1 MRQTLFTIDP
11 VWFEGRLL
19 IAWLILGL
27 LIFAYLYWQ
36 DQRRGAK
43 QRGGQSVNGKAATQP
58 GKSGEAFG
66 FIPVYVVV
74 ALAIYFVLPR
84 LQISDLDGNPAG
96 LAVRGYGLFMLLA
109 IVSGLGVA
117 WWRCQQTRFPF
128 ETVLSVAFWM
138 IICGIIGA
146 RIFYLVQKHR
156 ENPINSLS
164 DLLWQ
169 LVDMT
174 GGGLVVYGAI
184 FGGTLAFFIVCW
196 LKKFPALRIA
206 DIIAPAMAIGQAL
219 GRLGCLMNGC
229 CFGGA
234 CDIDA
239 IAIRFP
245 PGSPPYMRQLE
256 TGNLLGIESRPLF
269 QYPLV
274 QFKLMDT
281 NRDGEVRREEFDS
294 WKADH
299 QPAAAYEFDNLRF
312 GTADSIGEGDLIGA
326 RVVTETDDI
335 SNAAI
340 KDISVGDIISIYT
353 NSSDLIRAVKQNELD
368 TNGNPRAGNA
378 IVFHQGSG
386 FTIPL
391 GDLPDWGTQIHP
403 TQIYSAINA
412 ALIFLFLWFYFPFRR
427 GHGEVFAWMLVLYA
441 ITRFCLESIR
451 IDELP
456 FLGPFSISQ
465 TISFPVLAAG
475 LAMMWWVRR
484 NHPLDSGNRTEPV
497 P

>member
-1 MRQTLFTIDP
+1 MRQTLFTIDHF
-11 VWFEGRLL
+11 WFDGPLL
-19 IAWLILGL
+19 YAWLVVGL
-27 LIFAYLYWQ
+27 LILAWFFWQ
-36 DQRRGAK
+36 DQSRKQSQPEAK
-43 QRGGQSVNGKAATQP
+43 A
-58 GKSGEAFG
+58 GEAMG
-66 FIPVYVVV
+66 FLPVYLIV
-74 ALAIYFVLPR
+74 AAGIYFVLPR
-84 LQISDLDGNPAG
+84 LEIADLDGNPAG

-117 WWRCQQTRFPF
+117 WWRCRQTRFPF

-138 IICGIIGA
+138 ILCGICGA

-156 ENPINSLS
+156 ENPIESVG

-184 FGGTLAFFIVCW
+184 FGGTLAFFVVCW
-196 LKKFPALRIA
+196 FRQLPALRVA
-206 DIIAPAMAIGQAL
+206 DIIAPAMAIGQSL

-229 CFGGA
+229 CFGGP
-234 CDIDA
+234 CELDA
-239 IAIRFP
+239 IAIQFP
-245 PGSPPYMRQLE
+245 AGSPPYMRQLE
-256 TGNLLGIESRPLF
+256 NGRLWGLETRPLY

-274 QFKLMDT
+274 RFQEMDT
-281 NRDGEVRREEFDS
+281 NRDSQVERGEYEQ
-294 WKADH
+294 W
-299 QPAAAYEFDNLRF
+299 QNGPLAAKFPTAIKYSYDDLLLSEYSVVTQKSLESMRVVESVA
-312 GTADSIGEGDLIGA
+312 ADSLAAEAGLQEGRL
-326 RVVTETDDI
+326 
-335 SNAAI
+335 
-340 KDISVGDIISIYT
+340 ISVYPG
-353 NSSDLIRAVKQNELD
+353 SSELLRAVKRNETD
-368 TNGNPRAGNA
+368 PDGQPRQGNA
-378 IVFHQGSG
+378 VVLFGG
-386 FTIPL
+386 
-391 GDLPDWGTQIHP
+391 GGGYNMDYAELPDWGIRIHP

-475 LAMMWWVRR
+475 LLMVWISRSRFPVDRGTAA
-484 NHPLDSGNRTEPV
+484 EPR
-497 P
+497 